1 MRRWEDGTFKSFDK
15 QRQAAGRKGGKAT
28 GDSKA
33 RTGASNGK
41 FSEGRIRF
49 PCCGAIKGRSHK
61 KTCENHS
68 VNKINRVLRKE
79 SIEVILPVKIDHT
92 GFVDSAPVM
101 TLLYSLDGVCVGCK
115 EQINARES
123 KMVFQDDIMK
133 VNPIKVICRKCE

>member
-1 MRRWEDGTFKSFDK
+1 MRRWEDGTFKPYNK

-68 VNKINRVLRKE
+68 VNKIMRVLREE
-79 SIEVILPVKIDHT
+79 SIDTISVKKIDTT
-92 GFVDSAPVM
+92 GFIEAAPVM
-101 TLLYSLDGVCVGCK
+101 RLLYALDGVCVGCNK
-115 EQINARES
+115 ALNARES
-123 KMVFQDDIMK
+123 KLVFQADIMQ